1 MNLMV
6 FSDARLNVDFR
17 KHLLDAARSSG
28 ASATHVFFPQYD
40 QGDVLLTDDRATR
53 SFAPRQV
60 KEITDEILS
69 RWSAERDILLTGLNG
84 AFSRSA
90 INIQRRLRPT
100 LSFYDVYDDV
110 RFGKRGLLGLKVFA
124 KDLLWRR
131 LCNYCLVHNPD
142 LQNIYRNSAVLDTAS
157 HVIPSNEKYTQANE
171 NVLLYVGSVDE
182 RTDFELIEDLL
193 RAGQQI
199 HIYGRTHGRDASVP
213 LILDRLTGEYE
224 SLQYFGAYDNDD
236 ISSILY
242 RYKYGIMPYKID
254 CALTRYINP
263 HKIYH
268 YLNAGLIVYATE
280 IPYIRFLKDY
290 VHIIDRRENFDKLL
304 SNLTSKNELKNW
316 DYEWFTWQR
325 RWLELGDLA
334 VRAREVRR

>member
-40 QGDVLLTDDRATR
+40 QGDVLVTDDRSTR
-53 SFAPRQV
+53 SFAPHQIE
-60 KEITDEILS
+60 EITEQILS
-69 RWSAERDILLTGLNG
+69 RWNSEKDILLTGLNG

-90 INIQRRLRPT
+90 IKIQRKLRPE

-110 RFGKRGLLGLKVFA
+110 RFGKRGFSGIKVFA

-142 LQNIYRNSAVLDTAS
+142 LQEIYRKSAVLDTAS
-157 HVIPSNEKYTQANE
+157 HVIPSTDIHTRSNE

-213 LILDRLTGEYE
+213 VTLKRLTGEYE
-224 SLQYFGAYDNDD
+224 ALQYFGSYDNDD

-268 YLNAGLIVYATE
+268 YLNAGLIVYATD

-290 VHIIDRRENFDKLL
+290 VHIIDRRRNFNDFLGKL
-304 SNLTSKNELKNW
+304 TLKTKIKTWN
-316 DYEWFTWQR
+316 YERFTWQR
-325 RWLELGDLA
+325 RWLELKDLA
-334 VRAREVRR
+334 VHARKIRR